1 MKKWEINIQNRNLS
15 NCRTIRVHKLF
26 WHISMPISQLKWY
39 MMVCW
44 ISICKYICV
53 FKMPVYT
60 WFGSKKY
67 LESHR
72 SFHEIKVRRD
82 ICRFLRWL
90 SNKIF
95 VKNSREIADALM
107 RNQKSIDPILW
118 LSVIK
123 NKSHFLFGT
132 STNCQYQ

>member
-1 MKKWEINIQNRNLS
+1 MSHDPCAQ
-15 NCRTIRVHKLF
+15 VFF

-44 ISICKYICV
+44 ISIYKYICL
-53 FKMPVYT
+53 FKMTVYT
-60 WFGSKKY
+60 WYGSKKY

-72 SFHEIKVRRD
+72 SFYEIKVSRD

-90 SNKIF
+90 SNKIL

-107 RNQKSIDPILW
+107 RNQKGIDPILW
-118 LSVIK
+118 LCKCDKKQIS
-123 NKSHFLFGT
+123 LFIWDKYKL
-132 STNCQYQ
+132 SILIVWIEDRNQCL